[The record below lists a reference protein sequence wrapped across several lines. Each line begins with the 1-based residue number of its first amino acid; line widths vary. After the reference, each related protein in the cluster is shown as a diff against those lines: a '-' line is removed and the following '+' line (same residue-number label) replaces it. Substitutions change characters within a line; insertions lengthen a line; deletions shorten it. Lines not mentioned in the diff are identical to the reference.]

1 MKKQA
6 LAWYLKRN
14 TTVTGVWIAE
24 RLDMG
29 PRTNVSRAIKA
40 IERSQAQEILEI
52 KELLLQCTA

>member
-6 LAWYLKRN
+6 LAWLLKRH

-24 RLDMG
+24 RL
-29 PRTNVSRAIKA
+29 TNVSRAIKA
-40 IERSQAQEILEI
+40 IERSQAQEILKI